1 MKKNVKKESFEK
13 NVKTISECKVKYE
26 TKEEKV
32 NETKNEFKENR
43 VNEYKQGGCQDDQ
56 R

>member
-1 MKKNVKKESFEK
+1 M
-13 NVKTISECKVKYE
+13 KYE